1 MSNAVKKILY
11 FFLSFLWVI
20 GAVGSLGYILWMK
33 EWVIA
38 IGLVIVIVPSV
49 PKIKEWVK
57 FVLSNEELE
66 DLGGI
71 NPYRLSFWC
80 ACIVFCR

>member
-33 EWVIA
+33 EWVVA
-38 IGLVIVIVPSV
+38 IGLVIVVVPSV
-49 PKIKEWVK
+49 PKIKEWIK
-57 FVLSNEELE
+57 FILSNE
-66 DLGGI
+66 
-71 NPYRLSFWC
+71 
-80 ACIVFCR
+80 

>member
-1 MSNAVKKILY
+1 MSNEVKKILY

-49 PKIKEWVK
+49 PKIKEWLK
-57 FVLSNEELE
+57 FILSDE
-66 DLGGI
+66 
-71 NPYRLSFWC
+71 
-80 ACIVFCR
+80 

>member
-33 EWVIA
+33 EWAIA

-57 FVLSNEELE
+57 FILSNE
-66 DLGGI
+66 
-71 NPYRLSFWC
+71 
-80 ACIVFCR
+80 

>member
-33 EWVIA
+33 EWVVA
-38 IGLVIVIVPSV
+38 IGLVVVVVPSV
-49 PKIKEWVK
+49 PKIKEWIK
-57 FVLSNEELE
+57 FILGNE
-66 DLGGI
+66 
-71 NPYRLSFWC
+71 
-80 ACIVFCR
+80 

>member
-1 MSNAVKKILY
+1 MSNTVKKILY
-11 FFLSFLWVI
+11 FVLSFLWVV
-20 GAVGSLGYILWMK
+20 GAIGSLGYILWMK

-57 FVLSNEELE
+57 FILSNE
-66 DLGGI
+66 
-71 NPYRLSFWC
+71 
-80 ACIVFCR
+80 

>member
-11 FFLSFLWVI
+11 FFLSFLWAV
-20 GAVGSLGYILWMK
+20 GAIGSLGYILWMK

-57 FVLSNEELE
+57 FILSDE
-66 DLGGI
+66 
-71 NPYRLSFWC
+71 
-80 ACIVFCR
+80 

>member
-20 GAVGSLGYILWMK
+20 GAAGSLGYILWMK
-33 EWVIA
+33 EWVVA
-38 IGLVIVIVPSV
+38 IGLVIVIIPSV

-57 FVLSNEELE
+57 FILSNE
-66 DLGGI
+66 
-71 NPYRLSFWC
+71 
-80 ACIVFCR
+80 

>member
-33 EWVIA
+33 EWVVA

-49 PKIKEWVK
+49 PKIKEWIK
-57 FVLSNEELE
+57 FILNNE
-66 DLGGI
+66 
-71 NPYRLSFWC
+71 
-80 ACIVFCR
+80 

>member
-1 MSNAVKKILY
+1 MSNEVKKILY

-33 EWVIA
+33 EWEVA
-38 IGLVIVIVPSV
+38 IGLVIVVVPSV

-57 FVLSNEELE
+57 FILSNE
-66 DLGGI
+66 
-71 NPYRLSFWC
+71 
-80 ACIVFCR
+80 

>member
-1 MSNAVKKILY
+1 MSNAAKKIIY

-33 EWVIA
+33 EWVVA
-38 IGLVIVIVPSV
+38 IGLVIVVVPSV

-57 FVLSNEELE
+57 FILSNE
-66 DLGGI
+66 
-71 NPYRLSFWC
+71 
-80 ACIVFCR
+80 

>member
-1 MSNAVKKILY
+1 MSNAVKKIIY

-33 EWVIA
+33 EWVVA
-38 IGLVIVIVPSV
+38 IGLVIVVVPSV

-57 FVLSNEELE
+57 FIIGNE
-66 DLGGI
+66 
-71 NPYRLSFWC
+71 
-80 ACIVFCR
+80 

>member
-49 PKIKEWVK
+49 PKIKEWVQ
-57 FVLSNEELE
+57 FILGNE
-66 DLGGI
+66 
-71 NPYRLSFWC
+71 
-80 ACIVFCR
+80 

>member
-1 MSNAVKKILY
+1 MGNAVKKILY

-49 PKIKEWVK
+49 PKIKEWIK
-57 FVLSNEELE
+57 FILSNE
-66 DLGGI
+66 
-71 NPYRLSFWC
+71 
-80 ACIVFCR
+80 

>member
-1 MSNAVKKILY
+1 MSNAVEKILY

-33 EWVIA
+33 EWVVA
-38 IGLVIVIVPSV
+38 IGLVIVVVPSV

-57 FVLSNEELE
+57 FILSNE
-66 DLGGI
+66 
-71 NPYRLSFWC
+71 
-80 ACIVFCR
+80 

>member
-1 MSNAVKKILY
+1 MSNAVNKILY

-20 GAVGSLGYILWMK
+20 GAIGSLGYILWMK
-33 EWVIA
+33 EWVVA

-57 FVLSNEELE
+57 FILSNE
-66 DLGGI
+66 
-71 NPYRLSFWC
+71 
-80 ACIVFCR
+80 

>member
-1 MSNAVKKILY
+1 MSSEVKKILY

-57 FVLSNEELE
+57 FILGNE
-66 DLGGI
+66 
-71 NPYRLSFWC
+71 
-80 ACIVFCR
+80 

>member
-1 MSNAVKKILY
+1 MSNEVKKILY
-11 FFLSFLWVI
+11 FFLSFLWVV
-20 GAVGSLGYILWMK
+20 GAIGSLGYILWMK

-57 FVLSNEELE
+57 FILNNE
-66 DLGGI
+66 
-71 NPYRLSFWC
+71 
-80 ACIVFCR
+80 

>member
-33 EWVIA
+33 EWVVA
-38 IGLVIVIVPSV
+38 IGLVIVVVPSV
-49 PKIKEWVK
+49 PKIKEWIK
-57 FVLSNEELE
+57 FI
-66 DLGGI
+66 LGDE
-71 NPYRLSFWC
+71 
-80 ACIVFCR
+80 

>member
-11 FFLSFLWVI
+11 FFLSFLWVV
-20 GAVGSLGYILWMK
+20 GAIGSLGYILWMK

-38 IGLVIVIVPSV
+38 IGLVIVVVPSV

-57 FVLSNEELE
+57 FILGNE
-66 DLGGI
+66 
-71 NPYRLSFWC
+71 
-80 ACIVFCR
+80 

>member
-49 PKIKEWVK
+49 PKIKEWIK
-57 FVLSNEELE
+57 LILSDE
-66 DLGGI
+66 
-71 NPYRLSFWC
+71 
-80 ACIVFCR
+80 

>member
-1 MSNAVKKILY
+1 MSNEVKKILY
-11 FFLSFLWVI
+11 FFLSFLWVV

-33 EWVIA
+33 EWVVA

-57 FVLSNEELE
+57 FILSNE
-66 DLGGI
+66 
-71 NPYRLSFWC
+71 
-80 ACIVFCR
+80 

>member
-1 MSNAVKKILY
+1 MSNTVKKILY

-57 FVLSNEELE
+57 FILSNE
-66 DLGGI
+66 
-71 NPYRLSFWC
+71 
-80 ACIVFCR
+80 

>member
-49 PKIKEWVK
+49 PKIKEWIK
-57 FVLSNEELE
+57 FILGNE
-66 DLGGI
+66 
-71 NPYRLSFWC
+71 
-80 ACIVFCR
+80 